1 MCRRNVRSPTPS
13 NRAASSWLSR
23 PPRQPPY
30 ASSNLIIR
38 VSCRHSVRLIATSSE
53 VAMKTGQI
61 TCYNP
66 GQIMCSQQTR
76 PAGVDK
82 MPSNAYDLTIEEPRL
97 EGGVLRPL
105 RYFSLFAFVRLDPA
119 PRVGDCGAF
128 CGSQTP

>member
-66 GQIMCSQQTR
+66 GQIMCSQHGHAPELTFIASHCNIMSFKKGPGVRHERDR
-76 PAGVDK
+76 PEKPAHPFENRDGDRT
-82 MPSNAYDLTIEEPRL
+82 D
-97 EGGVLRPL
+97 RP
-105 RYFSLFAFVRLDPA
+105 
-119 PRVGDCGAF
+119 
-128 CGSQTP
+128 